1 MKLHAVIKIIWGNND
16 VFIFVNSIVFLTA
29 TLSLAVPKCNLE
41 EVKIYNGLQLK
52 AKFCVEIASS
62 SEERQRGLMFREEL
76 GLGDG
81 MMFVYDQPQSV
92 SFWMKNTSIP
102 LDIIFADSNGLILK
116 VIKNAVPFSQASI
129 FGGNNVQYVIE
140 INAGLTEAL
149 DIVTGNF
156 IKNIL
161 VAPMN

>member
-1 MKLHAVIKIIWGNND
+1 MIKITWGNSSALT
-16 VFIFVNSIVFLTA
+16 FVTCIGLLNS
-29 TLSLAVPKCNLE
+29 TLSLADPKCYGE
-41 EVKIYNGLQLK
+41 EVQIYDGLELK
-52 AKFCVEIASS
+52 AEFCVEIASS

-102 LDIIFADSNGLILK
+102 LDIIFADSNGFISK
-116 VIKNAVPFSQASI
+116 VFKNAVPFSEAAI
-129 FGGNNVQYVIE
+129 FGGHNVQYVIE

-149 DIVTGNF
+149 DIVAGNF
-156 IKNIL
+156 IKNIM

>member
-1 MKLHAVIKIIWGNND
+1 MKLHAVIKIIWCKNA
-16 VFIFVNSIVFLTA
+16 VFIIVNSIVFLTA
-29 TLSLAVPKCNLE
+29 TLSLADPKCNLE

-92 SFWMKNTSIP
+92 S
-102 LDIIFADSNGLILK
+102 
-116 VIKNAVPFSQASI
+116 
-129 FGGNNVQYVIE
+129 Y
-140 INAGLTEAL
+140 
-149 DIVTGNF
+149 
-156 IKNIL
+156 
-161 VAPMN
+161 

>member
-1 MKLHAVIKIIWGNND
+1 MSSAFL
-16 VFIFVNSIVFLTA
+16 FVNCIVLLTA
-29 TLSLAVPKCNLE
+29 TLSLADPKCNRE
-41 EVKIYNGLQLK
+41 EVQIYNGLQLK

-76 GLGDG
+76 GLSDG

-102 LDIIFADSNGLILK
+102 LDIIFADSNGFISK
-116 VIKNAVPFSQASI
+116 VFQNAVPFSQADI
-129 FGGNNVQYVIE
+129 FGGHNVQYVIE
-140 INAGLTEAL
+140 INAGLTETL
-149 DIVTGNF
+149 GIVTGNF

>member
-1 MKLHAVIKIIWGNND
+1 MELHAVIKIIWCKTSA
-16 VFIFVNSIVFLTA
+16 FIFVNCIVLLTGQ
-29 TLSLAVPKCNLE
+29 LSLADPKCNRE
-41 EVKIYNGLQLK
+41 EVQIYNGLQLK

-102 LDIIFADSNGLILK
+102 LDIIFAESNGFISK
-116 VIKNAVPFSQASI
+116 VFKNAVPFSEAAI
-129 FGGNNVQYVIE
+129 FGGHNVQYVIE

-149 DIVTGNF
+149 DIVAGNF
-156 IKNIL
+156 IKNIM

>member
-1 MKLHAVIKIIWGNND
+1 MCVLGKWAALNKAILLCAFAILPFTNFAQASCPEADFIISGSWGEAAFK
-16 VFIFVNSIVFLTA
+16 VA
-29 TLSLAVPKCNLE
+29 LARTPEQRN
-41 EVKIYNGLQLK
+41 
-52 AKFCVEIASS
+52 
-62 SEERQRGLMFREEL
+62 RGLMFVTDL
-76 GLGDG
+76 PDQSG
-81 MMFVYDQPQSV
+81 MLFVYPNPQSV

-116 VIKNAVPFSQASI
+116 VFKNAVPFSQASI